1 MRGYVEKTLH
11 TKVEGEPVEASELP
25 LYLRGLYSLE
35 RWTAFGVPFI
45 MAFPRENQAVK
56 TMMKHRDALE
66 KSLKIPV
73 AFALESATGYRVE
86 RMLEAGLPFT
96 ALGKQIY
103 LPFLGVALSKEG
115 RCANSRRPMVAE
127 TLSPQAQRLAL
138 MMLYGDLDGVSV
150 TQAANLLGAAK
161 MTASR
166 AFDELEAVIPSLVTI
181 EGRRR
186 ILHPG
191 KDKRALWQQLEPYLA
206 NPIAREYR
214 LNRMPEA
221 ILPLGGISALCELS
235 MLQDNPWPTLAATKA
250 QEHTL
255 ELTAANLVDP
265 TEPDDPACVVQVMRY
280 KSATTVEHAID
291 PLSAI
296 LSLSDL
302 ERDDPRVAGEVEN
315 VINQVLGGADE
326 GNR

>member
-1 MRGYVEKTLH
+1 MRDYVEKTLH
-11 TKVEGEPVEASELP
+11 AKIESKPVEASELP

-35 RWTAFGVPFI
+35 QWTAFGVPFI

-56 TMMKHRDALE
+56 TMAKHRDALE
-66 KSLKIPV
+66 RSLKIPV

-86 RMLEAGLPFT
+86 RMLETGLPFI

-103 LPFLGVALSKEG
+103 LPFLGIALSERRGCMSSK
-115 RCANSRRPMVAE
+115 RPMVAE

-138 MMLYGDLDGVSV
+138 MMLYDNLDGVSV

-166 AFDELEAVIPSLVTI
+166 AFDELEAAVPSLVTA

-186 ILHPG
+186 ILRPG
-191 KDKRALWQQLEPYLA
+191 MDKRTLWNQLEPYLA
-206 NPIAREYR
+206 SPIAREYR
-214 LNRMPEA
+214 LNRIPEA
-221 ILPLGGISALCELS
+221 NLPLRGISALCELS

-250 QEHTL
+250 QERSL
-255 ELTAANLVDP
+255 ELAAANLVDP
-265 TEPDDPACVVQVMRY
+265 PEPDDPACVVQVMRY
-280 KSATTVEHAID
+280 EPATTAEHAID

-296 LSLSDL
+296 LSLSDY
-302 ERDDPRVAGEVEN
+302 EKDDPRVAGEVEN

>member
-1 MRGYVEKTLH
+1 MRDYVEKTLH
-11 TKVEGEPVEASELP
+11 AKIESKPVEASELP

-35 RWTAFGVPFI
+35 QWTAFGVPFI

-56 TMMKHRDALE
+56 TMAKHRDALE
-66 KSLKIPV
+66 RSLKIPV

-86 RMLEAGLPFT
+86 RMLETGLPFI

-103 LPFLGVALSKEG
+103 LPFLGIALSERRGCMSSK
-115 RCANSRRPMVAE
+115 RPMVAE

-138 MMLYGDLDGVSV
+138 MMLYDNLDGVSV

-166 AFDELEAVIPSLVTI
+166 AFDELEAAVPSLVTA

-186 ILHPG
+186 ILRPG
-191 KDKRALWQQLEPYLA
+191 MDKRTLWNQLEPYLA
-206 NPIAREYR
+206 SPIAREYR
-214 LNRMPEA
+214 LNRIPEA
-221 ILPLGGISALCELS
+221 NLPLSGISALCELS

-250 QEHTL
+250 QERSL
-255 ELTAANLVDP
+255 ELAAANLVDP
-265 TEPDDPACVVQVMRY
+265 PEPDDPACVVQVMRY
-280 KSATTVEHAID
+280 EPATTAEHAID

-296 LSLSDL
+296 LSLSDY
-302 ERDDPRVAGEVEN
+302 EKDDPRVAGEVEN